1 MGCGF
6 WYNKRAQTTQGRSS
20 YMYYNQL
27 TEKKKVEIDIL
38 LEQKLSMREVG
49 RRLGINHST
58 ISRYKSKKYKKRK
71 IDINKKYE
79 IFIKYLF
86 DHYDRRNNSIE
97 VCVHKFKKTH
107 LFASCVSTKQVY
119 NWIEQGKIF
128 LTKEKLC
135 YKKRK
140 RKSKVSGMMEHFLWN
155 LENKTILPI
164 SLRPKY
170 IEERNEPGHL
180 EIDSIL
186 GKKDEKQAI
195 ISIVDRCTRRLWLIK
210 AENKY
215 DYYTSSLIYKY
226 IIKNDIEVKSITTDN
241 GLEFKTMGIMAKRL
255 GVKLYKCDPYCSFQ
269 RGTNERMNAIVR
281 RYLPKGTSF
290 KITPQIY
297 LDDIAF
303 NINSMPRK
311 IFDFKSTYDVE
322 LDYYKKWCG

>member
-1 MGCGF
+1 MH
-6 WYNKRAQTTQGRSS
+6 YK
-20 YMYYNQL
+20 QL
-27 TEKKKVEIDIL
+27 TEKNKVEIDIL
-38 LEQKLSMREVG
+38 LKQNLSMREVA
-49 RRLGINHST
+49 RRLGISHST
-58 ISRYKSKKYKKRK
+58 ISRYKSGIYKKRK

-86 DHYDRRNNSIE
+86 DHYDRRDHSIE
-97 VCVHKFKKTH
+97 VCVYRFKKQYPW
-107 LFASCVSTKQVY
+107 AKCVSVKQVY

-128 LTKEKLC
+128 LERKDLC
-135 YKKRK
+135 YKKHKKKK
-140 RKSKVSGMMEHFLWN
+140 RSGMMEHFLWN
-155 LENKTILPI
+155 LENKTIVPI

-186 GKKDEKQAI
+186 GKKDEQQAI

-210 AENKY
+210 AEYRY
-215 DYYTSSLIYKY
+215 DYYTANLIYKY
-226 IIKNDIEVKSITTDN
+226 IIKNDIDVKSITVDN
-241 GLEFKTMGIMAKRL
+241 GLEFKALGIAAKRL

-269 RGTNERMNAIVR
+269 RGSNERTNALVR

-311 IFDFKSTYDVE
+311 IFGYKSSYE
-322 LDYYKKWCG
+322 IEMNY